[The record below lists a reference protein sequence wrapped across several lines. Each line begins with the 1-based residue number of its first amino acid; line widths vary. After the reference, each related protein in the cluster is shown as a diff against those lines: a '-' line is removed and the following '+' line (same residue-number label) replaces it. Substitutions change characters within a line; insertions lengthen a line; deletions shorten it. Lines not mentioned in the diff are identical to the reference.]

1 MSDYWCEQWGCPWGC
16 MGVCYGRGVG
26 DGMGVL
32 HLMRVMIISYF
43 MTVICVGRGG
53 VGGYRYILITFLLI
67 CDYVTLYLK
76 NIISINLLTQNVGV

>member
-1 MSDYWCEQWGCPWGC
+1 

-32 HLMRVMIISYF
+32 HLMRVMIISYV

-53 VGGYRYILITFLLI
+53 VGGYHYILIFYYYAIMLRCI
-67 CDYVTLYLK
+67 
-76 NIISINLLTQNVGV
+76 